1 MVPLRFLSLNLTTP
15 AHVAEVNETMLT
27 VKASR
32 NRNATKPT
40 FRFDWGDGEVTQ
52 ETFSDTAYHMYRFI
66 GTYTVHVQ
74 AWSLCNTS
82 SLCDNATVLAPT
94 PVQILKNVSLQSEST
109 VFGEITQFRLFAGQG
124 SHFKCSWSLGDHVN
138 ITTSVND
145 SHTAIVLNHIYS
157 TPANYTVRVTCTNRR
172 SQVIVNT
179 TVPVQN
185 IITGLRIYPI
195 PPILVGTK
203 FKIRWGIQNGTGVI
217 YQAHFSDVPL
227 QVETQL
233 PKGSYAEAWVTEL
246 EYKTPGEFFV
256 RVAASNAVTKWIS
269 AMAKCNILRAV
280 SPFIPDVRH
289 QARDIEINE
298 TIMIWF
304 TDANSGL
311 GTNASYLVMYGDNT
325 EVVAT
330 RETFVNHSYG
340 LQGLYTVVITAI
352 NDVSS
357 FNTSINIKV
366 HKPVLKL
373 EGARMSP
380 LVAKLYE
387 NATITV
393 VLLRGS
399 DFICHW
405 HFGDGQELRQ
415 SADDKLVYFKD
426 LDISVKTF
434 TNVSISAEHVFKQV
448 GVYQVTVMC
457 QNRLSNVTTVSLVTV
472 QEEIKFFEVSP
483 VGPVVFGKTF
493 SVHWSI
499 ASGTN
504 VTFRAYFNKRDV
516 GIENQDL
523 PLNYLSWITPA
534 IYKQPGIYNIT
545 ITAENLVTLLLGHS
559 QLVSIEIPVSE
570 VHVTMSYLER
580 GILHAGYGMNMN
592 IFPGG
597 VPVVFEATTY
607 NGSSLQYTWSI
618 SDSAELFEHKRIEYT
633 FNTPGI
639 YTATIRVGN
648 QLSQAVSTVVIAVQK
663 PASFL
668 NGNLECSSPKVRNEI
683 VTIRATIEILG
694 TNSSLLIEVDNNTS
708 YWYGPHK
715 NSLIPRKQGMITN
728 LRGELK
734 RTSIVHHTYQN
745 IGFYNITV
753 SVGNDVSISSVNC
766 VVEILSRP
774 CKKPQITLKGVGDSP
789 ATARSFFAVDVVE
802 IEANIEIFCP
812 ESKESAYE
820 WNIFQYNLE
829 TGNFSQFGDVVSYGE
844 ASMQELRLK
853 RRALPLGVF
862 ILNLSVRM
870 VGEDLQDF
878 FAVAEGYI
886 QIVQSDLVAKISG
899 GSEIKRRFGSV
910 LSVDG
915 LDSYDPDVGPG
926 TYSGIFDSRQYFH
939 KGCFSIY
946 FHVEANLHW
955 YLVVSI
961 IHFVLN
967 YRK

>member
-15 AHVAEVNETMLT
+15 AHLAEINETMLT

-32 NRNATKPT
+32 NKNATKPT
-40 FRFDWGDGEVTQ
+40 FRFDWGDGDVTQ
-52 ETFSDTAYHMYRFI
+52 ETFSDTAHHMYRFV
-66 GTYTVHVQ
+66 GTYTLHVQ

-82 SLCDNATVLAPT
+82 SLDDNATILVPT

-109 VFGEITQFRLFAGQG
+109 VFGEITQFYLFVGQG
-124 SHFKCSWSLGDHVN
+124 SYFKCFWWLGDHVN
-138 ITTSVND
+138 ITTSGND
-145 SHTAIVLNHIYS
+145 SHTIVLNHTYS
-157 TPANYTVRVTCTNRR
+157 IPGNYTVYVTCTNRR
-172 SQVIVNT
+172 SQVTVNT

-195 PPILVGTK
+195 PTILFGTE
-203 FKIRWGIQNGTGVI
+203 FKIRWGIQNGTDVT

-227 QVETQL
+227 EVETQL
-233 PKGSYAEAWVTEL
+233 PKGSYGEAWVTQL
-246 EYKTPGEFFV
+246 RYKTPGEFFV
-256 RVAASNAVTKWIS
+256 RVAASNAVTKWIF

-289 QARDIEINE
+289 RARDIEINE

-304 TDANSGL
+304 TDTNSGL
-311 GTNASYLVMYGDNT
+311 ETNASYLVMYGDNS

-340 LQGLYTVVITAI
+340 LHGLYTVNITAI

-366 HKPVLKL
+366 YKPVLMLK
-373 EGARMSP
+373 GARMSP

-387 NATITV
+387 NDTITIV
-393 VLLRGS
+393 FLRGS
-399 DFICHW
+399 DFVCQW
-405 HFGDGQELRQ
+405 DFGDGQELRQ
-415 SADDKLVYFKD
+415 SADDNLIYFKD
-426 LDISVKTF
+426 LDISVETF
-434 TNVSISAEHVFKQV
+434 TNVSISAEHVFKRV
-448 GVYQVTVMC
+448 GVYQVTGMC
-457 QNRLSNVTTVSLVTV
+457 QNRLSNVTTVGLVTV
-472 QEEIKFFEVSP
+472 QEEIKSFQVSL
-483 VGPVVFGKTF
+483 VGPVAFGKTF
-493 SVHWSI
+493 SVHWSV

-504 VTFRAYFNKRDV
+504 VTFKAYFNQHDL

-523 PLNYLSWITPA
+523 PLNYLSSITPA
-534 IYKQPGIYNIT
+534 IYKQPGICNIT
-545 ITAENLVTLLLGHS
+545 ITTENLVTPLLRHS
-559 QLVSIEIPVSE
+559 QLVSIEIPVSD
-570 VHVTMSYLER
+570 VHVNVSYLEG
-580 GILHAGYGMNMN
+580 GILHTGHGMNMN
-592 IFPGG
+592 IFPEG

-618 SDSAELFEHKRIEYT
+618 SGTVEQFESKRIEYT

-639 YTATIRVGN
+639 YTATIRVAN

-668 NGNLECSSPKVRNEI
+668 NGGLECSSPKVRNEI
-683 VTIRATIEILG
+683 VTIRTTIETLG
-694 TNSSLLIEVDNNTS
+694 TNSSLLIEVDNSTS

-715 NSLIPRKQGMITN
+715 NSPKPRKHRMITN
-728 LRGELK
+728 YRGELK
-734 RTSIVHHTYQN
+734 RTSILHHVYRN
-745 IGFYNITV
+745 IGLYNITV
-753 SVGNDVSISSVNC
+753 SVGNDVSTSSVNC

-774 CKKPQITLKGVGDSP
+774 CKKPEITLNGVGDSSAA
-789 ATARSFFAVDVVE
+789 ATSFFAVDVVE

-812 ESKESAYE
+812 ESKESTYE
-820 WNIFQYNLE
+820 WNIFQYNSE
-829 TGNFSQFGDVVSYGE
+829 TGLFSQFGDVSSYGE
-844 ASMQELRLK
+844 GSMQELRLK
-853 RRALPLGVF
+853 RRALPLGVYR
-862 ILNLSVRM
+862 LNLSVRM

-926 TYSGIFDSRQYFH
+926 NYSGICDS
-939 KGCFSIY
+939 
-946 FHVEANLHW
+946 
-955 YLVVSI
+955 
-961 IHFVLN
+961 
-967 YRK
+967 

>member
-1 MVPLRFLSLNLTTP
+1 MVPLRFLSLNLTSP

-32 NRNATKPT
+32 NPNTTKPT
-40 FRFDWGDGEVTQ
+40 FRFYWGDGEVTQ
-52 ETFSDTAYHMYRFI
+52 ETFSDTAHHMYRFI
-66 GTYTVHVQ
+66 GTYTLHVQ

-82 SLCDNATVLAPT
+82 SLSDNATVLVPT
-94 PVQILKNVSLQSEST
+94 PVEILKNVSLQSESS
-109 VFGEITQFRLFAGQG
+109 VFGEITQFHLFVGQG
-124 SHFKCSWSLGDHVN
+124 SYFKCFWSLGDHVN
-138 ITTSVND
+138 VTKSGND
-145 SHTAIVLNHIYS
+145 SHTIVLNHTYS
-157 TPANYTVRVTCTNRR
+157 APANYMVHVTCTNRR
-172 SQVIVNT
+172 SKVTVNA
-179 TVPVQN
+179 TVPVQI

-195 PPILVGTK
+195 PPILFGTE
-203 FKIRWGIQNGTGVI
+203 FKITWGIQNGTGVI
-217 YQAHFSDVPL
+217 YQGHFSDVPL
-227 QVETQL
+227 QVETRL
-233 PKGSYAEAWVTEL
+233 PIGSYGEAWVTQL
-246 EYKTPGEFFV
+246 QYKTPGEFFV

-269 AMAKCNILRAV
+269 AVAKCNILRAV

-289 QARDIEINE
+289 QARYIEINE

-311 GTNASYLVMYGDNT
+311 ETNASYLVMYGDNT

-330 RETFVNHSYG
+330 REMFVNHSYG
-340 LQGLYTVVITAI
+340 LHGFYTVNITAI

-380 LVAKLYE
+380 LVAKLNE
-387 NATITV
+387 NATITIV
-393 VLLRGS
+393 FLRGS
-399 DFICHW
+399 DFVCHW
-405 HFGDGQELRQ
+405 DFGDAQELRQ
-415 SADDKLVYFKD
+415 SADDKFIYFKD

-434 TNVSISAEHVFKQV
+434 TNVSISAEHVFRQV

-457 QNRLSNVTTVSLVTV
+457 QNRLSNVTTVGLVTV
-472 QEEIKFFEVSP
+472 QEEIKSFQVSP
-483 VGPVVFGKTF
+483 VDPVVFGKTF

-504 VTFRAYFNKRDV
+504 VTLKAYFNQHNL

-534 IYKQPGIYNIT
+534 MYKHSGIYNIT
-545 ITAENLVTLLLGHS
+545 ITAENLVTLLLRHS
-559 QLVSIEIPVSE
+559 QLVAIEIPVSDL
-570 VHVTMSYLER
+570 HVNIMSYLER
-580 GILHAGYGMNMN
+580 GILHAGHGVNMN
-592 IFPGG
+592 VFPEG
-597 VPVVFEATTY
+597 VPVVFEAITY

-618 SDSAELFEHKRIEYT
+618 SGTAEQFEHKRIEYT

-668 NGNLECSSPKVRNEI
+668 NGDLECSSPKVRNDI

-715 NSLIPRKQGMITN
+715 NSLIPRKHGMITN
-728 LRGELK
+728 YRGELK
-734 RTSIVHHTYQN
+734 RTSILNHVYQN
-745 IGFYNITV
+745 IGVYNITV

-774 CKKPQITLKGVGDSP
+774 CKKPQITLKGAGDSP
-789 ATARSFFAVDVVE
+789 AVARSFFAVDVVE

-820 WNIFQYNLE
+820 WNIFQYNPK
-829 TGNFSQFGDVVSYGE
+829 TGNFSRFGDVVSYGE

-886 QIVQSDLVAKISG
+886 QIVPSDLVAKISG

-926 TYSGIFDSRQYFH
+926 TYSGICHS
-939 KGCFSIY
+939 
-946 FHVEANLHW
+946 
-955 YLVVSI
+955 
-961 IHFVLN
+961 
-967 YRK
+967 

>member
-15 AHVAEVNETMLT
+15 AHLAEVNETMLT

-52 ETFSDTAYHMYRFI
+52 GTFSDTAHHMYRFV
-66 GTYTVHVQ
+66 GTYTLHVQ

-82 SLCDNATVLAPT
+82 TLHDNATVLVPT
-94 PVQILKNVSLQSEST
+94 PVQILKNLSLQCEST
-109 VFGEITQFRLFAGQG
+109 VFGEITQFHLFVGQG
-124 SHFKCSWSLGDHVN
+124 SHFKCVWLLGDHVN
-138 ITTSVND
+138 ITTSDND
-145 SHTAIVLNHIYS
+145 SHTIVLNHTYS
-157 TPANYTVRVTCTNRR
+157 APANYTVHVTCTNRR
-172 SQVIVNT
+172 SQVTVNA
-179 TVPVQN
+179 TVPVHN

-195 PPILVGTK
+195 PPILFGTA
-203 FKIRWGIQNGTGVI
+203 FKIRWGIHNGTDVT

-227 QVETQL
+227 RVKTQL
-233 PKGSYAEAWVTEL
+233 PKGSYGEAWVTQL
-246 EYKTPGEFFV
+246 QYKTPGEFFV
-256 RVAASNAVTKWIS
+256 RVAASNAVTKWIFV
-269 AMAKCNILRAV
+269 MKKCNILRAV

-289 QARDIEINE
+289 RARDIEINE
-298 TIMIWF
+298 TITIWF

-311 GTNASYLVMYGDNT
+311 ETNASYLVMYGDNSK
-325 EVVAT
+325 VVVT

-340 LQGLYTVVITAI
+340 LHGLYTVNITAI

-357 FNTSINIKV
+357 FNTSSNIKV

-380 LVAKLYE
+380 LVAKLFE
-387 NATITV
+387 NATIAIV
-393 VLLRGS
+393 FLRGS
-399 DFICHW
+399 DFVCQW
-405 HFGDGQELRQ
+405 DFGDGQQFRQ
-415 SADDKLVYFKD
+415 NADDKLIYFKD
-426 LDISVKTF
+426 LDISVETF
-434 TNVSISAEHVFKQV
+434 TNVSISTEHVFKQV
-448 GVYQVTVMC
+448 GVYQVTGMC
-457 QNRLSNVTTVSLVTV
+457 KNRLSNVTTVGLVTV
-472 QEEIKFFEVSP
+472 QEEIKLFQVSP

-504 VTFRAYFNKRDV
+504 VTFKASFNQHDL
-516 GIENQDL
+516 GIENQDM
-523 PLNYLSWITPA
+523 PLNYLSWITPD
-534 IYKQPGIYNIT
+534 IYKQPGMYNIT
-545 ITAENLVTLLLGHS
+545 VTAENLATLLLRHS
-559 QLVSIEIPVSE
+559 QLVSIEIPVSD
-570 VHVTMSYLER
+570 VHVNMSYLE
-580 GILHAGYGMNMN
+580 GGSLYAGHGVNMN
-592 IFPGG
+592 IFPEG

-618 SDSAELFEHKRIEYT
+618 SGTVERFEHKRIEYT

-648 QLSQAVSTVVIAVQK
+648 QLSQAVATVVIAVQK

-668 NGNLECSSPKVRNEI
+668 NGDLECSSPKVRNEI

-694 TNSSLLIEVDNNTS
+694 TNSSLLIEVDNSTS

-715 NSLIPRKQGMITN
+715 NSLVPRKHGMITN
-728 LRGELK
+728 YRGELK
-734 RTSIVHHTYQN
+734 RTSILHHVYQN
-745 IGFYNITV
+745 IGLYNITL
-753 SVGNDVSISSVNC
+753 SVENDVSISSVNC

-774 CKKPQITLKGVGDSP
+774 CKKPEITLKHVGSSP
-789 ATARSFFAVDVVE
+789 AVATSFFAGDVVE

-812 ESKESAYE
+812 ESNESTYE
-820 WNIFQYNLE
+820 WNIFQYNPG
-829 TGNFSQFGDVVSYGE
+829 TGIFSKFGDVASYGE

-886 QIVQSDLVAKISG
+886 QIVQSDLVPKISG

-915 LDSYDPDVGPG
+915 LDSYDPDVGSG
-926 TYSGIFDSRQYFH
+926 NYSGICDS
-939 KGCFSIY
+939 
-946 FHVEANLHW
+946 
-955 YLVVSI
+955 
-961 IHFVLN
+961 
-967 YRK
+967 

>member
-32 NRNATKPT
+32 NNNATKPT
-40 FRFDWGDGEVTQ
+40 FRFNWGDGEVIQ
-52 ETFSDTAYHMYRFI
+52 ETFSDTVQHVYRLI
-66 GTYTVHVQ
+66 GTYTLHVQ

-82 SLCDNATVLAPT
+82 SLYDNATVSVPT

-109 VFGEITQFRLFAGQG
+109 VFGEITQFYLFVGQG
-124 SHFKCSWSLGDHVN
+124 SLFKCFWLLGDHVN
-138 ITTSVND
+138 ITTSGND
-145 SHTAIVLNHIYS
+145 SQTIVLNHTYS
-157 TPANYTVRVTCTNRR
+157 APANYTAHVTCANRR
-172 SQVIVNT
+172 SQVTVNT

-185 IITGLRIYPI
+185 MITGLRIYPI
-195 PPILVGTK
+195 PPILFGTE
-203 FKIRWGIQNGTGVI
+203 FKIRWGIQNGTGVT

-233 PKGSYAEAWVTEL
+233 HKGSYGEAWLTQL
-246 EYKTPGEFFV
+246 QYKTPGEFFV

-269 AMAKCNILRAV
+269 AMAKCNILRTV
-280 SPFIPDVRH
+280 SPFKPDVRH

-311 GTNASYLVMYGDNT
+311 ETNASYLVMYGDNS

-330 RETFVNHSYG
+330 RETFVNYSYG
-340 LQGLYTVVITAI
+340 LHGLYTVNITAI

-357 FNTSINIKV
+357 FNTSINVKV

-373 EGARMSP
+373 KGARISP
-380 LVAKLYE
+380 LMTKLHE
-387 NATITV
+387 NATITIV
-393 VLLRGS
+393 FLRGS
-399 DFICHW
+399 DFVCHW
-405 HFGDGQELRQ
+405 EFGDGQELRQ
-415 SADDKLVYFKD
+415 SVDEELIYFKD
-426 LDISVKTF
+426 LDVSVETF
-434 TNVSISAEHVFKQV
+434 SNVSISARHVFKRV
-448 GVYQVTVMC
+448 GVYQVTGMC
-457 QNRLSNVTTVSLVTV
+457 QNRLSNVTAVGLVTV
-472 QEEIKFFEVSP
+472 QEEMKLFQVPP

-504 VTFRAYFNKRDV
+504 VTFKAYFNQHDL

-523 PLNYLSWITPA
+523 HVNYLSWITPA

-545 ITAENLVTLLLGHS
+545 ITAENLVTSLLRHS
-559 QLVSIEIPVSE
+559 QLVSIEIPVSD
-570 VHVTMSYLER
+570 VQVNMSYFEG
-580 GILHAGYGMNMN
+580 GILHAGHGMNMN
-592 IFPGG
+592 IFPEG
-597 VPVVFEATTY
+597 VPVVLEATTY
-607 NGSSLQYTWSI
+607 NGSSLKYTWSI
-618 SDSAELFEHKRIEYT
+618 SGTVEQFGHKRIEHT

-668 NGNLECSSPKVRNEI
+668 NDDLECSSPKVRNET
-683 VTIRATIEILG
+683 VTIRATIEIFG
-694 TNSSLLIEVDNNTS
+694 TNSSLLIEVDNSTS

-715 NSLIPRKQGMITN
+715 NSLISRRHGMVTN
-728 LRGELK
+728 YRGELK
-734 RTSIVHHTYQN
+734 RTSILHHVYQN
-745 IGFYNITV
+745 EGVYNITV

-774 CKKPQITLKGVGDSP
+774 CKKPEIILKGVGASP
-789 ATARSFFAVDVVE
+789 AAARSFFTVDVVE

-812 ESKESAYE
+812 ESRESAYE
-820 WNIFQYNLE
+820 WNIFQYNPE
-829 TGNFSQFGDVVSYGE
+829 TGLFSQFGDVVSYGE
-844 ASMQELRLK
+844 ASMQELRLT

-862 ILNLSVRM
+862 RLNLSVTL

-878 FAVAEGYI
+878 FAFAEGYI

-926 TYSGIFDSRQYFH
+926 NYSGICDS
-939 KGCFSIY
+939 
-946 FHVEANLHW
+946 
-955 YLVVSI
+955 
-961 IHFVLN
+961 
-967 YRK
+967 